1 MKASQRNLSDPRLVI
16 DPVYPCKVCKVNR
29 PMHYTPEMSH
39 GVMPEGLDLLTCW
52 VCKTTQVRDQQER
65 LKLRASI
72 RKAWGALMDDIAE
85 PVDNPVDDTP

>member
-1 MKASQRNLSDPRLVI
+1 MDPQLVI

-39 GVMPEGLDLLTCW
+39 GAMPAGLDLLTCW

-65 LKLRASI
+65 LKLNASI
-72 RKAWGALMDDIAE
+72 RTAWATLVDDIAY
-85 PVDNPVDDTP
+85 PVDNPVDNFMEGK

>member
-1 MKASQRNLSDPRLVI
+1 VDPQLVI

-39 GVMPEGLDLLTCW
+39 GVMPDGLDLLTCW

-65 LKLRASI
+65 LKLRSSI
-72 RKAWGALMDDIAE
+72 RKAWGALVDDIADPVDK
-85 PVDNPVDDTP
+85 PVDNL

>member
-1 MKASQRNLSDPRLVI
+1 MGYAVDTQLVI

-39 GVMPEGLDLLTCW
+39 GIMPDGLDLLTCW

-72 RKAWGALMDDIAE
+72 RKAWGALADDIAE
-85 PVDNPVDDTP
+85 PVDKPVDNFIEGK

>member
-1 MKASQRNLSDPRLVI
+1 
-16 DPVYPCKVCKVNR
+16 
-29 PMHYTPEMSH
+29 MHYTPEMSH
-39 GVMPEGLDLLTCW
+39 HVMPDGLDLVTCW

-72 RKAWGALMDDIAE
+72 RKAWGALVDDIAE